1 MSTPILDIL
10 MKLRD
15 PLVHLPC
22 CPTIL
27 QYDPGQII
35 YSPRDPATSFYLII
49 RGIVKIAETSPDG
62 RQVILD
68 VYTDEE
74 FFGET
79 ALLNVPTRR
88 NQASTMQETTLL
100 AWGVQE
106 FHDLLL
112 TRPGLSFAL
121 LQTFAHRLNASQ
133 KRLTSLAQDSVEHRL
148 LQLLVRLADRIGSVD
163 TKGFTRLLPL
173 SHLLLAQHIGTSRE
187 IITVY
192 MNRFR
197 DRGLLAYSR
206 KEIVIFGDG
215 LKRLL
220 EKEYG
225 EVEDPKDRIPQP
237 GAGEESSLRSMLAR
251 SRAGSLLGPILPKAA
266 RKPATP
272 D

>member
-1 MSTPILDIL
+1 

-49 RGIVKIAETSPDG
+49 RGIVKIAETAQDG

-68 VYTDEE
+68 INTAEE

-88 NQASTMQETTLL
+88 NQASAMQETTLL
-100 AWGVQE
+100 VWGAQE

-112 TRPGLSFAL
+112 TRPGLSLAL
-121 LQTFAHRLNASQ
+121 LQTFVHRLNGSE

-148 LQLLVRLADRIGSVD
+148 VRLLVRLADRIGSED
-163 TKGFTRLLPL
+163 TKGLTRLLPL
-173 SHLLLAQHIGTSRE
+173 SHLLLAQYIGTSRE

-197 DRGLLAYSR
+197 DKGLLAYSR
-206 KEIVIFGDG
+206 REIVIFGDG

-220 EKEYG
+220 EREYG
-225 EVEDPKDRIPQP
+225 ETEDSKDIMPEL
-237 GAGEESSLRSMLAR
+237 GVGEESSLRSMLTR
-251 SRAGSLLGPILPKAA
+251 SPAGSLLGPILPKAV
-266 RKPATP
+266 RKPATR

>member
-10 MKLRD
+10 MKLRN

-106 FHDLLL
+106 FHGSAAYPA
-112 TRPGLSFAL
+112 RPQLC
-121 LQTFAHRLNASQ
+121 TASNL
-133 KRLTSLAQDSVEHRL
+133 RAAVE
-148 LQLLVRLADRIGSVD
+148 RIAEAFD
-163 TKGFTRLLPL
+163 
-173 SHLLLAQHIGTSRE
+173 
-187 IITVY
+187 
-192 MNRFR
+192 
-197 DRGLLAYSR
+197 
-206 KEIVIFGDG
+206 
-215 LKRLL
+215 
-220 EKEYG
+220 
-225 EVEDPKDRIPQP
+225 
-237 GAGEESSLRSMLAR
+237 LAR
-251 SRAGSLLGPILPKAA
+251 SG
-266 RKPATP
+266 
-272 D
+272 